1 MIDEPNAVAPNAVAP
16 HPATANPAAGR
27 DAPPLVEVSDLRV
40 EVRTP
45 GSRLTIL
52 HGLDFS
58 LEAGKVLCVL
68 GESGSGKS
76 MTMRALMRLV
86 PASATISGRVRID
99 GIDVLALRERELA
112 RIRGALVAM
121 IFQEPATALDPTFTI
136 GHQIAETVRA
146 HEGASWERARRRAL
160 DLLELVQVPSAA
172 RRLQAYP
179 HELSGGLRQRAMIAL
194 ALSCRPKVL
203 IADEP
208 TTALDATVQIQV
220 LLLLR
225 ELQRELGMATL
236 FVTHDVGVACEI
248 ADEVAVMYA
257 GRIVEHGTTEEVLA
271 RPRHPYARGLL
282 RSVVTSELVGS
293 RLEPIPGS
301 PPDLAALPPG
311 CSFAPRCAHAEA
323 LCAAAMP
330 PILPATPSHLVRCA
344 RTGELDRP
352 VSRAEEVVR

>member
-1 MIDEPNAVAPNAVAP
+1 MT
-16 HPATANPAAGR
+16 TASPI
-27 DAPPLVEVSDLRV
+27 VEVSDLRV
-40 EVRTP
+40 VVR
-45 GSRLTIL
+45 GSDGPVTIL
-52 HGLDFS
+52 DGIDFTLD
-58 LEAGKVLCVL
+58 AGKVLCVL

-86 PASATISGRVRID
+86 PRSATITGRVVID
-99 GIDVLALRERELA
+99 GVDVLALRERELA
-112 RIRGALVAM
+112 RIRGSLVAM

-146 HEGASWERARRRAL
+146 HEGVSWEAARRRAL

-257 GRIVEHGTTEEVLA
+257 GRIVEHGETEQVLS
-271 RPRHPYARGLL
+271 RPGHPYASGLL
-282 RSVVTSELVGS
+282 RSVVTSELVGT
-293 RLEPIPGS
+293 RLEPIKGS
-301 PPDLAALPPG
+301 PPDLSALPPG
-311 CSFAPRCAHAEA
+311 CSFAPRCRHAIEP
-323 LCAAAMP
+323 CTAAMP
-330 PILPATPSHLVRCA
+330 PLAPVSPNHLVRCA
-344 RTGELDRP
+344 RGGALDP
-352 VSRAEEVVR
+352 VAAPVQEAFP

>member
-1 MIDEPNAVAPNAVAP
+1 MSASS
-16 HPATANPAAGR
+16 
-27 DAPPLVEVSDLRV
+27 PLVQVSDLRV
-40 EVRTP
+40 EVRNAD
-45 GSRLTIL
+45 SRTTIL
-52 HGLDFS
+52 HGVDFT

-86 PASATISGRVRID
+86 PRSATIRGKVVID
-99 GIDVLALRERELA
+99 GVDILALRERELP
-112 RIRGALVAM
+112 RIRGSLVSM

-136 GHQIAETVRA
+136 GRQIAETVRA
-146 HEGASWERARRRAL
+146 HENVSWETARRRAL

-172 RRLQAYP
+172 RRLEAYP

-225 ELQRELGMATL
+225 DLQRELGMATL

-257 GRIVEHGTTEEVLA
+257 GRFVEHGSTEDVLSG
-271 RPRHPYARGLL
+271 PGHPYARGLL
-282 RSVVTSELVGS
+282 RSVVTSELVGT
-293 RLEPIPGS
+293 RLEAIKGS
-301 PPDLAALPPG
+301 PPDLSALPPG
-311 CSFAPRCAHAEA
+311 CSFAPRCGYA
-323 LCAAAMP
+323 LPRCAAGMP
-330 PILPATPSHLVRCA
+330 ELAPVSPTHLVRCA
-344 RTGELDRP
+344 RADELEP
-352 VSRAEEVVR
+352 FSVRAEETV

>member
-1 MIDEPNAVAPNAVAP
+1 MSEASP
-16 HPATANPAAGR
+16 HLHAGVQAG
-27 DAPPLVEVSDLRV
+27 DQPLVQVSDLRV
-40 EVRTP
+40 VVRGADGP
-45 GSRLTIL
+45 VTIL
-52 HGLDFS
+52 HGIDFS
-58 LEAGKVLCVL
+58 LHAGRVLCVL

-86 PASATISGRVRID
+86 PRSATIEGRVVID
-99 GIDVLALRERELA
+99 GVDVLTLPERALTD
-112 RIRGALVAM
+112 IRGSLVSM

-146 HEGASWERARRRAL
+146 HDGASWADARRRAL

-257 GRIVEHGTTEEVLA
+257 GRIVEHGTTEEVLG
-271 RPRHPYARGLL
+271 RPGHPYARGLL
-282 RSVVTSELVGS
+282 RSVVTSELVGT
-293 RLEPIPGS
+293 RLEPIKGS
-301 PPDLAALPPG
+301 PPDLSALPPG
-311 CSFAPRCAHAEA
+311 CSFAPRCGHALER
-323 LCAAAMP
+323 CAV
-330 PILPATPSHLVRCA
+330 ATPGLAPLSPTHLVRCV
-344 RTGELDRP
+344 RSGELEPIPDH
-352 VSRAEEVVR
+352 AQEVTS

>member
-1 MIDEPNAVAPNAVAP
+1 MSK
-16 HPATANPAAGR
+16 
-27 DAPPLVEVSDLRV
+27 PLVQVSDLRV
-40 EVRTP
+40 VVRGADGP
-45 GSRLTIL
+45 VTIL
-52 HGLDFS
+52 HGVDFS

-86 PASATISGRVRID
+86 PRSATISGRVLID
-99 GIDVLALRERELA
+99 GVDVLALRERELA
-112 RIRGALVAM
+112 RIRGSLVAM

-146 HEGASWERARRRAL
+146 HEGASWADARRRAL

-257 GRIVEHGTTEEVLA
+257 GRIVERGSTEEVLGRA
-271 RPRHPYARGLL
+271 GHPYARGLL
-282 RSVVTSELVGS
+282 RSVVTSDLVGT
-293 RLEPIPGS
+293 RLVPIDGS
-301 PPDLAALPPG
+301 PPELSALPPG
-311 CSFAPRCAHAEA
+311 CSFAPRCNHAIERCSAAVPELAA
-323 LCAAAMP
+323 LSA
-330 PILPATPSHLVRCA
+330 SHRVRCA
-344 RTGELDRP
+344 RLGELEP
-352 VSRAEEVVR
+352 AIPHAQEVST

>member
-1 MIDEPNAVAPNAVAP
+1 MNAS
-16 HPATANPAAGR
+16 
-27 DAPPLVEVSDLRV
+27 PPLVQVSDLRV
-40 EVRTP
+40 EVRNADT
-45 GSRLTIL
+45 RTTIL
-52 HGLDFS
+52 HGIDFT

-86 PASATISGRVRID
+86 PRSATIGGRIVID
-99 GIDVLALRERELA
+99 GVDVLALPDRDLPS
-112 RIRGALVAM
+112 IRGSLLAM

-146 HEGASWERARRRAL
+146 HDHVTWEKARQRAL

-172 RRLQAYP
+172 RRLDAYP

-225 ELQRELGMATL
+225 DLQRELGMATL

-257 GRIVEHGTTEEVLA
+257 GRIVERGTTEDVLS
-271 RPRHPYARGLL
+271 RSGHPYARGLL
-282 RSVVTSELVGS
+282 RSVVTSELVGT
-293 RLEPIPGS
+293 RLEAIKGS
-301 PPDLAALPPG
+301 PPDLSALPPG
-311 CSFAPRCAHAEA
+311 CSFAPRCGHARPR
-323 LCAAAMP
+323 CAAGMP
-330 PILPATPSHLVRCA
+330 GLSPISPTHLVRCA
-344 RTGELDRP
+344 RVDELEP
-352 VSRAEEVVR
+352 FAALAEETVS

>member
-1 MIDEPNAVAPNAVAP
+1 MT
-16 HPATANPAAGR
+16 TASPI
-27 DAPPLVEVSDLRV
+27 VEVSDLRV
-40 EVRTP
+40 VVRGADGP
-45 GSRLTIL
+45 VTIL
-52 HGLDFS
+52 NGIDFTLD
-58 LEAGKVLCVL
+58 AGKVLCVL

-86 PASATISGRVRID
+86 PPSATISGRIVID
-99 GIDVLALRERELA
+99 GVDVLALRERELA
-112 RIRGALVAM
+112 RIRGSLVAM

-146 HEGASWERARRRAL
+146 HEGATWEAARRRAL

-257 GRIVEHGTTEEVLA
+257 GRIVERGTTEEVLG
-271 RPRHPYARGLL
+271 RPGHPYARGLL
-282 RSVVTSELVGS
+282 RSVVTSELVGT
-293 RLEPIPGS
+293 RLEPIKGS
-301 PPDLAALPPG
+301 PPDLSALPPG
-311 CSFAPRCAHAEA
+311 CSFAPRCAHAIEP
-323 LCAAAMP
+323 CTAAMP
-330 PILPATPSHLVRCA
+330 PLAPISPTHLVRCM
-344 RTGELDRP
+344 RSGELDP
-352 VSRAEEVVR
+352 VAARAEETVP